1 MPRGSLRAYHAKR
14 DFARTAEPK
23 GAVGKQKTS
32 KLHYLIQKHAARAL
46 HYDFRLE
53 WNGVLMSWAV
63 PKGPSEDPDDK
74 RLAVR
79 TEDHPLDYGSF
90 EGTIPEG
97 EYGGGTVMLWDTGT
111 WAPQEPDV
119 DAQLNKGKLAFVLH
133 GKRLHGK
140 WALVKLRKRS
150 PKDKGNNWLL
160 IKELDDY
167 MRRGGT
173 PSVETEK
180 TSVKS
185 GRTMNEI
192 AEGKAIWHSN
202 RKGSGA
208 AKGDPVILA
217 GTGKAASAKTTSTRS
232 SGSKKKSA
240 SNPSERHPPESDPP
254 ASPRRREASG
264 ARLPARLP
272 AFVEP
277 QLATLVDAPPGGR
290 EWLHEIKYDGYRAVT
305 AVAGDR
311 VAIYTRKGLDWT
323 DRFARLVPALQRLNC
338 DSALLDGEIA
348 VADSKGHTD
357 FGALQNALST
367 GKGGLT
373 YYLFDL
379 LELDGRDMRRRPLAE
394 RKEVLRDLLRGVGAP
409 LIYSDHV
416 AGNGAKA
423 FEQACAMK
431 LEGLISKQASAP
443 YYSGRTRS
451 WLKSKCG
458 FEQEFVI
465 IGWRPSDKAGRPF
478 SSLLLAVR
486 EGDTFRYAGRVG
498 SGYSGE
504 GLDRLSQQF
513 KLLVRKTAP
522 VPDVPPNIARRAR
535 FVEPKLVAEI
545 IFRGWTRDGLVRQ
558 GSFKGL
564 RSDKPAAEV
573 VMEAPVPTR
582 KATQS
587 GQKAASTKA
596 SARKPSSRKTAPR
609 KTVKSASARLR
620 KATPHVATRP
630 KGDTEEI
637 AGVRITHPD
646 RVLYPDAGIT
656 KRDVIKH
663 YLSIADLML
672 PHIADRPLSL
682 VRAPRGVGGETFYQK
697 HASEGW
703 PDEFKAISIRE
714 KSGADRYLY
723 IADERGLVA
732 AAQMSVLEL
741 HIWCS
746 HVDEVEQPD
755 RLVFDFDPDEG
766 LDFVHVREAAKAMR
780 GMLKEVG
787 LQSFPMVTGGKGV
800 HVVAPLRRGHSW
812 DEHREFA
819 EALARVMA
827 EHDPDRFIATM
838 SKAKRR
844 GKIFVDYLRNQRGAT
859 AISPFSTRARK
870 GAPVAVPVSWE
881 RLARLDSAHP
891 VAVGDVKRF
900 LGSRDPWPGYFKLR
914 QGLPKLK

>member
-1 MPRGSLRAYHAKR
+1 MPRGSLREYNARR

-23 GAVGKQKTS
+23 GVVGRQKKAS
-32 KLHYLIQKHAARAL
+32 KLRYLIQKHAARAL

-79 TEDHPLDYGSF
+79 TEDHPLDYGDF
-90 EGTIPEG
+90 EGTIPKG

-111 WAPQEPDV
+111 WEPQEQEPDV
-119 DAQLNKGKLAFVLH
+119 EEQLRKGKLAFILH
-133 GKRLHGK
+133 GERLHGK

-150 PKDKGNNWLL
+150 PKDKDNWLL

-173 PSVETEK
+173 PSAETEL

-185 GRTMNEI
+185 GRSMDEI
-192 AEGKAIWHSN
+192 AQGKRGGKAVWHSN
-202 RKGSGA
+202 RKGGSAG
-208 AKGDPVILA
+208 KDDPEIV
-217 GTGKAASAKTTSTRS
+217 GRTRKATSAKTSSARS
-232 SGSKKKSA
+232 SSAKASGSKKKSVAKRSKQA
-240 SNPSERHPPESDPP
+240 S
-254 ASPRRREASG
+254 AK
-264 ARLPARLP
+264 LP

-277 QLATLVDAPPGGR
+277 QLATLVDGPPDGN
-290 EWLHEIKYDGYRAVT
+290 EWLHEIKYDGYRG
-305 AVAGDR
+305 VAAIAGGK
-311 VAIYTRKGLDWT
+311 VAIYTRNGLDWS
-323 DRFARLVPALQRLNC
+323 DRFARIVPALQSLPC
-338 DSALLDGEIA
+338 QTALLDGEIA
-348 VADSKGHTD
+348 VADAKGHTD
-357 FGALQNALST
+357 FGALQDALST
-367 GKGGLT
+367 GQGSLT

-379 LELDGRDMRRRPLAE
+379 LELDGEDLQRRPLTE
-394 RKEVLRDLLRGVGAP
+394 RKQKLRALLKGVAAP
-409 LIYSDHV
+409 LVYSDHV
-416 AGNGAKA
+416 VGNGAEA
-423 FEQACAMK
+423 FAQACAMK
-431 LEGLISKQASAP
+431 LEGLISKQADAP
-443 YYSGRTRS
+443 YRSGRTRS

-478 SSLLLAVR
+478 SSLLLALR

-504 GLDRLSQQF
+504 GLDSLSKQF
-513 KLLVRKTAP
+513 KALARKTPP
-522 VPDVPPNIARRAR
+522 VSDVPRDIARHAR
-535 FVEPKLVAEI
+535 FLEPKLVAEI
-545 IFRGWTRDGLVRQ
+545 AFRGWTREGLVRQ

-564 RSDKPAAEV
+564 RSDKPATEV
-573 VMEAPVPTR
+573 VKEAPVPR
-582 KATQS
+582 QEATQS
-587 GQKAASTKA
+587 AKKKPAARKAAGAKTTA
-596 SARKPSSRKTAPR
+596 SKKT
-609 KTVKSASARLR
+609 TVR
-620 KATPHVATRP
+620 KAPAKTRASKVRKAVSP
-630 KGDTEEI
+630 RVVSSVRDGAEEI
-637 AGVRITHPD
+637 AGVRVTHPD
-646 RVLYPDAGIT
+646 RVMYPDCGIT
-656 KRDVIKH
+656 KRDVIAH

-672 PHIADRPLSL
+672 PHVADRPLSL

-697 HASEGW
+697 HASDGW

-714 KSGADRYLY
+714 KSGSDRYLY
-723 IADERGLVA
+723 IEDERGLVA

-741 HIWCS
+741 HIWCC
-746 HVDEVEQPD
+746 HVDAVEKPD
-755 RLVFDFDPDEG
+755 RLVFDFDPDED
-766 LDFVHVREAAKAMR
+766 LDFGHVRAAAKDMRAM
-780 GMLKEVG
+780 LTEIG

-800 HVVAPLRRGHSW
+800 HVVVPLKPGHNW

-827 EHDPDRFIATM
+827 EREPERFIANM

-881 RLARLDSAHP
+881 KLARLDNAHP
-891 VAVGDVKRF
+891 VAVGEARKFIGR
-900 LGSRDPWPGYFKLR
+900 SDPWPGYFKLR
-914 QGLPKLK
+914 QALPKLK

>member
-1 MPRGSLRAYHAKR
+1 MPRGSLREYNAKR

-23 GAVGKQKTS
+23 GVVGRQKAS
-32 KLHYLIQKHAARAL
+32 HLRYLIQKHAARAL

-79 TEDHPLDYGSF
+79 TEDHPLDYGDF
-90 EGTIPEG
+90 EGTIPRG

-111 WAPQEPDV
+111 WEPQEQEPDV
-119 DAQLNKGKLAFVLH
+119 EEQLRKGKLAFILH
-133 GKRLHGK
+133 GERLHGK

-173 PSVETEK
+173 PSVETET
-180 TSVKS
+180 TSVTS
-185 GRTMNEI
+185 GRSMDEI
-192 AEGKAIWHSN
+192 AQGKRGGKVWHSN
-202 RKGSGA
+202 RTGGGA
-208 AKGDPVILA
+208 AKRDPEIVA
-217 GTGKAASAKTTSTRS
+217 GTPKAKTGKAPDGTSSRAKL
-232 SGSKKKSA
+232 SGSKKKSLA
-240 SNPSERHPPESDPP
+240 KPSAQSS
-254 ASPRRREASG
+254 AK
-264 ARLPARLP
+264 LP

-277 QLATLVDAPPGGR
+277 QLATLVDGPPGGN
-290 EWLHEIKYDGYRAVT
+290 EWLHEIKYDGYRG
-305 AVAGDR
+305 VAAIAGGKI
-311 VAIYTRKGLDWT
+311 AIYTRNGLDWS
-323 DRFARLVPALQRLNC
+323 DRFARIVPALQDLPC
-338 DSALLDGEIA
+338 ETALLDGEIA
-348 VADSKGHTD
+348 VADAKGHTD
-357 FGALQNALST
+357 FGALQDALST
-367 GKGGLT
+367 GKGALT

-379 LELDGRDMRRRPLAE
+379 LELDGKDLQRRPLTE
-394 RKEVLRDLLRGVGAP
+394 RKQMLRGLLKGVEAP

-416 AGNGAKA
+416 VGNGAEA
-423 FEQACAMK
+423 FAQACAMK
-431 LEGLISKQASAP
+431 LEGLISKQADAP
-443 YYSGRTRS
+443 YRSGRTRS

-465 IGWRPSDKAGRPF
+465 IGWQPSDKAGRPF

-486 EGDTFRYAGRVG
+486 EGDGFRYAGRVG
-498 SGYSGE
+498 SGYSGDR
-504 GLDRLSQQF
+504 LDDLSQQF
-513 KLLVRKTAP
+513 KALARKTAP
-522 VPDVPPNIARRAR
+522 VPDVPRNIARHAR

-545 IFRGWTRDGLVRQ
+545 AFRGWTRDGLVRQ

-564 RSDKPAAEV
+564 RSDKPAAEIV
-573 VMEAPVPTR
+573 EEIPMPAR
-582 KATQS
+582 KAVQAAKSTGKTSKQAS
-587 GQKAASTKA
+587 AKKKAPTKNTPARKA
-596 SARKPSSRKTAPR
+596 SART
-609 KTVKSASARLR
+609 ASARTLAGPR
-620 KATPHVATRP
+620 IASHARD
-630 KGDTEEI
+630 GAEEI
-637 AGVRITHPD
+637 AGVRVTHPD
-646 RVLYPDAGIT
+646 RVMYPDCGIT
-656 KRDVIKH
+656 KRDVIAH
-663 YLSIADLML
+663 YLSIADRML

-714 KSGADRYLY
+714 KSGSDRYLY
-723 IADERGLVA
+723 IEDERGLVA

-746 HVDEVEQPD
+746 HVDAVEKPD

-766 LDFVHVREAAKAMR
+766 LDFLHVREAAKDMR
-780 GMLKEVG
+780 AMLKEIG

-800 HVVAPLRRGHSW
+800 HVVVPLKPGHDW

-827 EHDPDRFIATM
+827 EREPDRFIANM

-881 RLARLDSAHP
+881 KLARLDTAHP
-891 VAVGDVKRF
+891 VAVGEAAKFIGR
-900 LGSRDPWPGYFKLR
+900 SDPWPGYFKLR
-914 QGLPKLK
+914 QVLPKLK

>member
-1 MPRGSLRAYHAKR
+1 MPRGSLRAYYEKR
-14 DFARTAEPK
+14 DFSRTAEPK

-32 KLHYLIQKHAARAL
+32 KLRYLIQKHAARAL

-79 TEDHPLDYGSF
+79 TEDHPIEYGSF

-111 WAPQEPDV
+111 WIPQEPDV
-119 DAQLNKGKLAFVLH
+119 DAQLKKGKLAFILR

-150 PKDKGNNWLL
+150 PKDKGDNWLL

-173 PSVETEK
+173 PSVETEL

-185 GRTMNEI
+185 GRTMDEI
-192 AEGKAIWHSN
+192 AQGTKVWHSN
-202 RKGSGA
+202 RKGGA
-208 AKGDPVILA
+208 AAKDDPEIIGVRKTA
-217 GTGKAASAKTTSTRS
+217 STKSASVNSASAQR
-232 SGSKKKSA
+232 SGSKKK
-240 SNPSERHPPESDPP
+240 PVSDPP
-254 ASPRRREASG
+254 EAPRRPTVASPK
-264 ARLPARLP
+264 LP
-272 AFVEP
+272 AFVAP
-277 QLATLVDAPPGGR
+277 QLATLVEAPPAGND
-290 EWLHEIKYDGYRAVT
+290 WLHEIKYDGYRAVT
-305 AVAGDR
+305 AFAGGR
-311 VAIYTRKGLDWT
+311 VAIYTRNGLDWT
-323 DRFARLVPALQRLNC
+323 DRFARLVPALKGLNC
-338 DSALLDGEIA
+338 TSALLDGEIA
-348 VADSKGHTD
+348 VADAKGHTD
-357 FGALQNALST
+357 FGALQDALST
-367 GKGGLT
+367 GKGALT

-379 LELDGRDMRRRPLAE
+379 LELDGKDLRRCPLTE
-394 RKEVLRDLLRGVGAP
+394 RKAALRDLMQGVGAP

-416 AGNGAKA
+416 VGNGAKA
-423 FEQACAMK
+423 FEQACVMK
-431 LEGLISKQASAP
+431 LEGLISKQADAP
-443 YYSGRTRS
+443 YHSGRTRS

-478 SSLLLAVR
+478 SSLLLALR
-486 EGDTFRYAGRVG
+486 EGDSFRYAGRVG

-504 GLDRLSQQF
+504 ELDRLSQEF
-513 KLLVRKTAP
+513 RALSRKTPP
-522 VPDVPPNIARRAR
+522 VADVPPAVARRAR
-535 FVEPKLVAEI
+535 FVEPRLVAEI
-545 IFRGWTRDGLVRQ
+545 AFRGWTRDGLIRQ

-564 RSDKPAAEV
+564 RSDKPATEIV
-573 VMEAPVPTR
+573 KEPPVPII
-582 KATQS
+582 KAKRS
-587 GQKAASTKA
+587 ARKA
-596 SARKPSSRKTAPR
+596 SARKVSAITTSARKAVAKKTAP
-609 KTVKSASARLR
+609 AGARVR
-620 KATPHVATRP
+620 KATPHIASRAA
-630 KGDTEEI
+630 GDTEEI

-646 RVLYPDAGIT
+646 RVLYPDVKIT
-656 KRDVIKH
+656 KRDVIAH

-672 PHIADRPLSL
+672 PHVADRPLSL

-697 HASEGW
+697 HASQGW
-703 PDEFKAISIRE
+703 PDEFKAIAIRE
-714 KSGADRYLY
+714 KSGSDRYLY
-723 IADERGLVA
+723 IEDERGLVA
-732 AAQMSVLEL
+732 AAQMGVLEL

-746 HVDEVEQPD
+746 HADEVEKPD

-766 LDFVHVREAAKAMR
+766 LDFIHVKQAAKDMR
-780 GMLKEVG
+780 GLLTEVG

-800 HVVAPLRRGHSW
+800 HVVVPLRRGHSW
-812 DEHREFA
+812 DQHREFA

-827 EHDPDRFIATM
+827 DHDPDRFIATM

-844 GKIFVDYLRNQRGAT
+844 RKIFVDYLRNQRGAT
-859 AISPFSTRARK
+859 AIAPFSTRARK

-900 LGSRDPWPGYFKLR
+900 VGSKDPWPGYFKLR

>member
-1 MPRGSLRAYHAKR
+1 MPRGSLREYHARR

-32 KLHYLIQKHAARAL
+32 RLRYLVQKHAARAL

-63 PKGPSEDPDDK
+63 PKGPSENPDDK

-79 TEDHPLDYGSF
+79 TEDHPLDYGTF

-97 EYGGGTVMLWDTGT
+97 EYGGGTVMLWDRGT
-111 WAPQEPDV
+111 WTPQEPDV
-119 DAQLNKGKLAFVLH
+119 DAQLKKGKLAFILH
-133 GKRLHGK
+133 GERLHGK

-173 PSVETEK
+173 PSVETEV

-185 GRTMNEI
+185 GRTMDEI
-192 AEGKAIWHSN
+192 AGGKAVWHSN
-202 RKGSGA
+202 RKGSG
-208 AKGDPVILA
+208 
-217 GTGKAASAKTTSTRS
+217 
-232 SGSKKKSA
+232 SKKKPA
-240 SNPSERHPPESDPP
+240 SDPP
-254 ASPRRREASG
+254 QPRKRHAG
-264 ARLPARLP
+264 AKHPAPRLPV
-272 AFVEP
+272 FVEP
-277 QLATLVDAPPGGR
+277 QLATLVDEPPAGHD
-290 EWLHEIKYDGYRAVT
+290 WLHEIKYDGYRAV
-305 AVAGDR
+305 ASVAGDK
-311 VAIYTRKGLDWT
+311 VAIHTRKGLNWT
-323 DRFARLVPALQRLNC
+323 DKFHALVPALQRLNC
-338 DSALLDGEIA
+338 ESAVLDGEIA
-348 VADSKGHTD
+348 VADSRGHTD
-357 FGALQNALST
+357 FGALQDALST
-367 GKGGLT
+367 GKGRMT

-379 LELDGRDMRRRPLAE
+379 MHLDGEDLRRCPLTE
-394 RKEVLRDLLRGVGAP
+394 RKEKLRALLASSGAP
-409 LIYSDHV
+409 LHFSDHV
-416 AGNGAKA
+416 AGNGAKV
-423 FEQACAMK
+423 FEKACAMK
-431 LEGLISKQASAP
+431 LEGLVSKQANAP
-443 YYSGRTRS
+443 YHSGRTRS

-486 EGDTFRYAGRVG
+486 ERGKFRYAGRVG

-504 GLDRLSQQF
+504 GLDRLSQRF
-513 KLLVRKTAP
+513 KALARKTPP
-522 VPDVPPNIARRAR
+522 VPDVPPDIARRAR

-545 IFRGWTRDGLVRQ
+545 AFRGWTRDGLVRQ

-564 RSDKPAAEV
+564 RTDKPAAEV

-587 GQKAASTKA
+587 SQKTASRKAST
-596 SARKPSSRKTAPR
+596 RKTASH
-609 KTVKSASARLR
+609 KTAKKVRVR
-620 KATPHVATRP
+620 KASPHVATRAG
-630 KGDTEEI
+630 GDTEEI
-637 AGVRITHPD
+637 VGVRITHPD

-714 KSGADRYLY
+714 KSGSDKYLY
-723 IADERGLVA
+723 ITDERGLVA
-732 AAQMSVLEL
+732 AAQMGVLEL
-741 HIWCS
+741 HIWCC
-746 HVDEVEQPD
+746 HVDEVEKPD
-755 RLVFDFDPDEG
+755 RLVFDFDPDVG
-766 LDFVHVREAAKAMR
+766 LDFIHVREAAKTMR
-780 GMLKEVG
+780 GMLSEVG

-800 HVVAPLRRGHSW
+800 HVVVPLRRGHSW
-812 DEHREFA
+812 DQQREFA

-827 EHDPDRFIATM
+827 EHDPDRFIANM

-859 AISPFSTRARK
+859 AISPFSTRARR

-881 RLARLDSAHP
+881 RLARLDTAHP
-891 VAVGDVKRF
+891 ASVGTVRSYVGTK
-900 LGSRDPWPGYFKLR
+900 DPWPGYFKLR

>member
-1 MPRGSLRAYHAKR
+1 MPRGSLREYQARR

-23 GAVGKQKTS
+23 GKVGKTKITR
-32 KLHYLIQKHAARAL
+32 LRYLVQKHAARRL

-63 PKGPSEDPDDK
+63 PKGPSENPNDK
-74 RLAVR
+74 RLAIR
-79 TEDHPLDYGSF
+79 TEDHPLDYGTF

-97 EYGGGTVMLWDTGT
+97 EYGAGTVMLWDRGT
-111 WAPQEPDV
+111 WTPQEPDV
-119 DAQLNKGKLAFVLH
+119 DGALKKGKLAFILH
-133 GKRLHGK
+133 GERLHGK

-150 PKDKGNNWLL
+150 PRDKDNWLL
-160 IKELDDY
+160 IKELDEY

-173 PSVETEK
+173 PSVETET

-185 GRTMNEI
+185 GRAMEEI
-192 AEGKAIWHSN
+192 ASGRAVWQSS
-202 RKGSGA
+202 RKGGGA
-208 AKGDPVILA
+208 SKSDPEIVA
-217 GTGKAASAKTTSTRS
+217 GIKRASASRG
-232 SGSKKKSA
+232 GSKKKSA
-240 SNPSERHPPESDPP
+240 SYLSAGDPSDPP
-254 ASPRRREASG
+254 SRNSS
-264 ARLPARLP
+264 ARLP

-277 QLATLVDAPPGGR
+277 QLATLVEEPPAGHD
-290 EWLHEIKYDGYRAVT
+290 WLHEIKYDGYRAVT

-311 VAIYTRKGLDWT
+311 VAIYTRKGLNWT
-323 DRFARLVPALQRLNC
+323 DRFARLVPALRQLSC

-348 VADSKGHTD
+348 VADASGHTD
-357 FGALQNALST
+357 FGALQDALST
-367 GKGGLT
+367 GKGALT

-379 LELDGRDMRRRPLAE
+379 LELNGKDLRKRPLSE
-394 RKEVLRDLLRGVGAP
+394 RKEMLRGLLDGAPTP

-416 AGNGAKA
+416 VGNGAKA
-423 FEQACAMK
+423 FAQACAMK
-431 LEGLISKQASAP
+431 LEGLISKQADAP
-443 YYSGRTRS
+443 YRSGRTRS

-486 EGDTFRYAGRVG
+486 EGDAFRYAGRVG

-504 GLDRLSQQF
+504 GLDRLSGEF
-513 KLLVRKTAP
+513 RALARKTAP
-522 VPDVPPNIARRAR
+522 VPDVPPEIARRAH

-545 IFRGWTRDGLVRQ
+545 AFRGWTRDGLIRQ

-564 RSDKPAAEV
+564 RSDKPATEV
-573 VMEAPVPTR
+573 VEETPMPTR
-582 KATQS
+582 KATQAKETRS
-587 GQKAASTKA
+587 GPKA
-596 SARKPSSRKTAPR
+596 SRKTAAR
-609 KTVKSASARLR
+609 KSATKASTRARLR
-620 KATPHVATRP
+620 KGSPHVVATRTT
-630 KGDTEEI
+630 GDTEEI

-646 RVLYPDAGIT
+646 RVLYPDAKIT
-656 KRDVIKH
+656 KRDVIRH
-663 YLSIADLML
+663 YLSVADLML

-697 HASEGW
+697 HATEGW
-703 PDEFKAISIRE
+703 PEEFKAISIRE
-714 KSGADRYLY
+714 KSGSDRYLY
-723 IADERGLVA
+723 ITDERGLVA
-732 AAQMSVLEL
+732 AAQMGVLEL

-746 HVDEVEQPD
+746 HVDDVEKPD

-766 LDFVHVREAAKAMR
+766 LDFVHVREAARAMR
-780 GMLKEVG
+780 GLLKELD

-812 DEHREFA
+812 DEHKDFA

-827 EHDPDRFIATM
+827 ERDPDRFVATM
-838 SKAKRR
+838 SKARRR

-859 AISPFSTRARK
+859 AICPFSTRAKK

-891 VAVGDVKRF
+891 VAVGAVRSYVGGK
-900 LGSRDPWPGYFKLR
+900 DPWPGYFRLR
-914 QGLPKLK
+914 QVLPKVK

>member
-1 MPRGSLRAYHAKR
+1 MARGSLREYHAKR

-32 KLHYLIQKHAARAL
+32 KLRYLIQKHAARTL

-63 PKGPSEDPDDK
+63 PKGPSENPDDK

-79 TEDHPLDYGSF
+79 TEDHPIEYGSF

-111 WAPQEPDV
+111 WTPQEPDV
-119 DAQLNKGKLAFVLH
+119 DAQLKKGKLAFVLH

-150 PKDKGNNWLL
+150 PKDKGDNWLL

-167 MRRGGT
+167 MRRDGA
-173 PSVETEK
+173 PSVETEV

-185 GRTMNEI
+185 GRTMEEI
-192 AEGKAIWHSN
+192 AQGTKVWHSN
-202 RKGSGA
+202 RRGSGP
-208 AKGDPVILA
+208 AKGDPEIVA
-217 GTGKAASAKTTSTRS
+217 GSGKLTRTKAAATKS

-240 SNPSERHPPESDPP
+240 SDPPEG
-254 ASPRRREASG
+254 PRRRSTAN
-264 ARLPARLP
+264 PKLP

-277 QLATLVDAPPGGR
+277 QLATLVEAPPAGND
-290 EWLHEIKYDGYRAVT
+290 WLHEIKYDGYRAVT
-305 AVAGDR
+305 AVAGGR
-311 VAIYTRKGLDWT
+311 VAIYTRNGLDWT
-323 DRFARLVPALQRLNC
+323 DRFARLVPALQHLNC

-348 VADSKGHTD
+348 VADTTGRTD

-367 GKGGLT
+367 GKGSLT

-379 LELDGRDMRRRPLAE
+379 LQLDGKDLRKRPLSE
-394 RKEVLRDLLRGVGAP
+394 RKERLRGLLKGMAAP

-416 AGNGAKA
+416 IGNGAKA

-431 LEGLISKQASAP
+431 LEGLISKQAEAP
-443 YYSGRTRS
+443 YHSGRTRS

-504 GLDRLSQQF
+504 GLDRLSQH
-513 KLLVRKTAP
+513 LTALARKTAP
-522 VPDVPPNIARRAR
+522 VLDVPPDIARRAR

-545 IFRGWTRDGLVRQ
+545 DFRGWTRDGLIRQ

-564 RSDKPAAEV
+564 RSDKPATEV
-573 VMEAPVPTR
+573 VEEIPMPAS

-587 GQKAASTKA
+587 GPKAA
-596 SARKPSSRKTAPR
+596 RKTAVRTSSSRKSL
-609 KTVKSASARLR
+609 KSKKAANPTRLR
-620 KATPHVATRP
+620 KGSPHVVATP
-630 KGDTEEI
+630 GDGETEEI
-637 AGVRITHPD
+637 AGVRVTHPD
-646 RVLYPDAGIT
+646 RVLYPDVKIT
-656 KRDVIKH
+656 KRDVIAH

-672 PHIADRPLSL
+672 PHLADRPLSL

-714 KSGADRYLY
+714 KSGSDQYLY
-723 IADERGLVA
+723 ITDERGLVA
-732 AAQMSVLEL
+732 AAQMGVLEL
-741 HIWCS
+741 HIWCC
-746 HVDEVEQPD
+746 HADEVEKPD

-766 LDFVHVREAAKAMR
+766 LDFVHVREAAKTMR
-780 GMLKEVG
+780 GLLTEIG

-800 HVVAPLRRGHSW
+800 HVVVPLRRGHSW
-812 DEHREFA
+812 DAHREFA

-859 AISPFSTRARK
+859 AIAPFSTRARK

-891 VAVGDVKRF
+891 VAVGEVKRF
-900 LGSRDPWPGYFKLR
+900 MGSKDPWPGYFKLR

>member
-1 MPRGSLRAYHAKR
+1 MPRGSLREYHAKR

-32 KLHYLIQKHAARAL
+32 KLRYLIQKHAARAL

-63 PKGPSEDPDDK
+63 PKGPSENPDDK

-79 TEDHPLDYGSF
+79 TEDHPIEYGSF

-111 WAPQEPDV
+111 WTPQEPDV
-119 DAQLNKGKLAFVLH
+119 DEQLKKGKLAFILH
-133 GKRLHGK
+133 GKRLRGK

-150 PKDKGNNWLL
+150 PKDKGDNWLL
-160 IKELDDY
+160 IKELDEY

-173 PSVETEK
+173 PSAETEL

-185 GRTMNEI
+185 GRTMDEI
-192 AEGKAIWHSN
+192 ARSTKVWHSN
-202 RKGSGA
+202 RKGAA
-208 AKGDPVILA
+208 AKGDPVIVA
-217 GTGKAASAKTTSTRS
+217 GSKKPASSKR

-240 SNPSERHPPESDPP
+240 ANPLTSDPSDPP
-254 ASPRRREASG
+254 SRRSN
-264 ARLPARLP
+264 ARLPT
-272 AFVEP
+272 FVEP
-277 QLATLVDAPPGGR
+277 QLATLVDAPPSGND
-290 EWLHEIKYDGYRAVT
+290 WLHEIKYDGYRAVA
-305 AVAGDR
+305 AVAGDKA
-311 VAIYTRKGLDWT
+311 AIYTRNGLNWT
-323 DRFARLVPALQRLNC
+323 HRFARLGPALRQLNC

-348 VADSKGHTD
+348 VADATGHTD
-357 FGALQNALST
+357 FGALQDALST
-367 GKGGLT
+367 GKGALT

-379 LELDGRDMRRRPLAE
+379 LELDGKDLRKRPLTE
-394 RKEVLRDLLRGVGAP
+394 RKEMLRGLLKGTAAP

-416 AGNGAKA
+416 VGNGAKA
-423 FEQACAMK
+423 FAQACAMK
-431 LEGLISKQASAP
+431 LEGLISKQADAP
-443 YYSGRTRS
+443 YRSGRTRS

-504 GLDRLSQQF
+504 GLDRLSGEF
-513 KLLVRKTAP
+513 RALARKTAP
-522 VPDVPPNIARRAR
+522 VPDVPPDIARRAH

-545 IFRGWTRDGLVRQ
+545 AFRGWTREGLIRQ

-564 RSDKPAAEV
+564 RSDKPATEV
-573 VMEAPVPTR
+573 VEETPMPTR
-582 KATQS
+582 KATQAKVTRS
-587 GQKAASTKA
+587 GPTASGKTPTRKSAKKAAT
-596 SARKPSSRKTAPR
+596 R
-609 KTVKSASARLR
+609 VRLR
-620 KATPHVATRP
+620 KGSPHVVTTRTA
-630 KGDTEEI
+630 GDTEEI

-656 KRDVIKH
+656 KRDVIAH

-672 PHIADRPLSL
+672 QHIADRPLSL

-714 KSGADRYLY
+714 KSGSDKYLY
-723 IADERGLVA
+723 ITDERGLVA
-732 AAQMSVLEL
+732 AAQMAVLEL

-746 HVDEVEQPD
+746 HVDEVEKPD

-766 LDFVHVREAAKAMR
+766 LDFVHVREAAKTMR
-780 GMLKEVG
+780 GMLNEVG
-787 LQSFPMVTGGKGV
+787 LQSFAMVTGGKGV
-800 HVVAPLRRGHSW
+800 HVVVPLRRGHSW

-827 EHDPDRFIATM
+827 EHDPDRFVATM

-859 AISPFSTRARK
+859 AIAPFSTRARK

-881 RLARLDSAHP
+881 RLARLDTAHP

-900 LGSRDPWPGYFKLR
+900 MGPKDPWPGYFKLR

>member
-1 MPRGSLRAYHAKR
+1 MPRGSLREYNARR

-23 GAVGKQKTS
+23 GVVGRQKKAS
-32 KLHYLIQKHAARAL
+32 KLRYLIQKHAARAL

-79 TEDHPLDYGSF
+79 TEDHPLDYGDF
-90 EGTIPEG
+90 EGTIPKG

-111 WAPQEPDV
+111 WTPQEQEPDV
-119 DAQLNKGKLAFVLH
+119 EEQLRKGKLAFILH
-133 GKRLHGK
+133 GERLHGK

-150 PKDKGNNWLL
+150 PKDKDNWLL

-173 PSVETEK
+173 PSVETET
-180 TSVKS
+180 TSVRS
-185 GRTMNEI
+185 GRSMDEI
-192 AEGKAIWHSN
+192 AAGKAVWHSN
-202 RKGSGA
+202 RKA
-208 AKGDPVILA
+208 ADKGDPEIVA
-217 GTGKAASAKTTSTRS
+217 GSKTSASKAR
-232 SGSKKKSA
+232 SGSKKKSVA
-240 SNPSERHPPESDPP
+240 KPSGQSS
-254 ASPRRREASG
+254 AK
-264 ARLPARLP
+264 LP

-277 QLATLVDAPPGGR
+277 QLATLVDGPPDGN
-290 EWLHEIKYDGYRAVT
+290 EWLHEIKYDGYRG
-305 AVAGDR
+305 VAAIAGGK
-311 VAIYTRKGLDWT
+311 VAIYTRNGLDWS
-323 DRFARLVPALQRLNC
+323 DRFARLVPALQDLPC
-338 DSALLDGEIA
+338 ESALLDGEIA
-348 VADSKGHTD
+348 VADAKGHTD
-357 FGALQNALST
+357 FGALQDALST
-367 GKGGLT
+367 GKGALT

-379 LELDGRDMRRRPLAE
+379 LELDGEDLQRRPLTA
-394 RKEVLRDLLRGVGAP
+394 RKQKLRALLQRVAAP
-409 LIYSDHV
+409 LVYSDHV
-416 AGNGAKA
+416 VGNGAEA
-423 FEQACAMK
+423 FAQACAMK
-431 LEGLISKQASAP
+431 LEGLISKQADAP
-443 YYSGRTRS
+443 YRSGRTRS

-504 GLDRLSQQF
+504 GLDSLSKQF
-513 KLLVRKTAP
+513 KALARKTPP
-522 VPDVPPNIARRAR
+522 VPDVPRDIARHAR

-545 IFRGWTRDGLVRQ
+545 AFRGWTREGLVRQ

-564 RSDKPAAEV
+564 RSDKPATEV
-573 VMEAPVPTR
+573 VKEAPMP
-582 KATQS
+582 A
-587 GQKAASTKA
+587 KAAKSTGKTSKKAPVKKKA
-596 SARKPSSRKTAPR
+596 SARKASVKKASSRT
-609 KTVKSASARLR
+609 ASARTIASPR
-620 KATPHVATRP
+620 VASHARD
-630 KGDTEEI
+630 GAEEI
-637 AGVRITHPD
+637 AGVRVTHPD
-646 RVLYPDAGIT
+646 RVMYPDCGIT
-656 KRDVIKH
+656 KRDVIAH

-697 HASEGW
+697 HASDGW

-714 KSGADRYLY
+714 KSGSDRYLY
-723 IADERGLVA
+723 IEDERGLVA

-741 HIWCS
+741 HIWCC
-746 HVDEVEQPD
+746 HVDAVEKPD
-755 RLVFDFDPDEG
+755 RLVFDFDPDED
-766 LDFVHVREAAKAMR
+766 LDFGHVRAAAKDMR
-780 GMLKEVG
+780 AMLKEIG

-800 HVVAPLRRGHSW
+800 HVVVPLKPGHDW

-827 EHDPDRFIATM
+827 EREPERFIANM

-881 RLARLDSAHP
+881 KLARLDNAHP
-891 VAVGDVKRF
+891 VAVGEAAKFIGR
-900 LGSRDPWPGYFKLR
+900 SDPWPGYFKLR
-914 QGLPKLK
+914 QALPKLK

>member
-1 MPRGSLRAYHAKR
+1 MAPGSLREYHAKR

-32 KLHYLIQKHAARAL
+32 KLRYLIQKHAARAL

-63 PKGPSEDPDDK
+63 PRGPSENPDDK

-90 EGTIPEG
+90 EGTIPAG

-111 WAPQEPDV
+111 WTPQEPDV
-119 DAQLNKGKLAFVLH
+119 EDALKKGKLAMVLH
-133 GKRLHGK
+133 GERLHGK

-150 PKDKGNNWLL
+150 PKDKDNWLL
-160 IKELDDY
+160 IKELDNY

-173 PSVETEK
+173 PSVETET

-185 GRTMNEI
+185 GRSMDQI
-192 AEGKAIWHSN
+192 ASGKAVWHSN
-202 RKGSGA
+202 RKGSDA
-208 AKGDPVILA
+208 AKGDPVIVT
-217 GTGKAASAKTTSTRS
+217 GTAKKAATA
-232 SGSKKKSA
+232 SGSKKK
-240 SNPSERHPPESDPP
+240 P
-254 ASPRRREASG
+254 ARKKP
-264 ARLPARLP
+264 ARLPAQKLP

-277 QLATLVDAPPGGR
+277 QLATLVDGPPSGN

-311 VAIYTRKGLDWT
+311 IAIRTRNGLDWT
-323 DRFARLVPALQRLNC
+323 DKFQSLAPALQRLNC
-338 DSALLDGEIA
+338 ESALLDGEIA
-348 VADSKGHTD
+348 VADAKGHTD
-357 FGALQNALST
+357 FGALQDALST
-367 GKGGLT
+367 GRGGMT
-373 YYLFDL
+373 YYVFDL
-379 LELDGRDMRRRPLAE
+379 LHLDGEDLRRLPLTQ
-394 RKEVLRDLLRGVGAP
+394 RKDRLRALLSAARAP

-416 AGNGAKA
+416 VGNGAKA

-431 LEGLISKQASAP
+431 LEGLISKQADAP
-443 YYSGRTRS
+443 YRSGRTKS

-465 IGWRPSDKAGRPF
+465 IGWHPSDKAGRPF

-486 EGDTFRYAGRVG
+486 EGDAFRYAGRVG
-498 SGYSGE
+498 SGYSG
-504 GLDRLSQQF
+504 DRLDDLGRQF
-513 KLLVRKTAP
+513 KALARKAAP
-522 VPDVPPNIARRAR
+522 VPDVPPDIARRAR

-545 IFRGWTRDGLVRQ
+545 AFRGWTRDGLVRQ

-564 RSDKPAAEV
+564 RSDKPAAEIV
-573 VMEAPVPTR
+573 REAPVPTAKAARPVR
-582 KATQS
+582 KAV
-587 GQKAASTKA
+587 K
-596 SARKPSSRKTAPR
+596 RKPATKTAGKMASPR
-609 KTVKSASARLR
+609 VASHARDG
-620 KATPHVATRP
+620 A
-630 KGDTEEI
+630 EEI
-637 AGVRITHPD
+637 AGVRVTHPD
-646 RVLYPDAGIT
+646 RVMYPDAGVT
-656 KRDVIKH
+656 KRDVIAH

-672 PHIADRPLSL
+672 PHVADRPLSL

-697 HASEGW
+697 HASDGW
-703 PDEFKAISIRE
+703 PDEFKAIAIRE
-714 KSGADRYLY
+714 KSGRDRYLY
-723 IADERGLVA
+723 ITDERGLVA

-741 HIWCS
+741 HIWCC
-746 HVDEVEQPD
+746 HVDAVEQPD

-766 LDFVHVREAAKAMR
+766 LDFVHVRQAAKDMR
-780 GMLKEVG
+780 GMLKEIG

-800 HVVAPLRRGHSW
+800 HVVVPLNRGHTW
-812 DEHREFA
+812 DAHREFA

-827 EHDPDRFIATM
+827 ERDPDRFIATM

-859 AISPFSTRARK
+859 AIAPFSTRARK

-881 RLARLDSAHP
+881 KLARLDTAHP
-891 VAVGDVKRF
+891 VAVGEAKRF
-900 LGSRDPWPGYFKLR
+900 MGSKDPWPGYFKLR
-914 QGLPKLK
+914 QALPKLK

>member
-1 MPRGSLRAYHAKR
+1 MPRGSLREYHARR

-32 KLHYLIQKHAARAL
+32 KLRYLIQKHAARAL

-63 PKGPSEDPDDK
+63 PKGPSENPDDK

-79 TEDHPLDYGSF
+79 TEDHPIEYGSF

-119 DAQLNKGKLAFVLH
+119 DAQLKKGKLAFILH

-167 MRRGGT
+167 MRRGG
-173 PSVETEK
+173 PLSIEIET
-180 TSVKS
+180 TSAKS
-185 GRTMNEI
+185 GRTMDEI
-192 AEGKAIWHSN
+192 AQGTKVWHSD
-202 RKGSGA
+202 RTGSGA
-208 AKGDPVILA
+208 ARGDPEIVA
-217 GTGKAASAKTTSTRS
+217 GTGKPSRAKAAATKRT
-232 SGSKKKSA
+232 GSKKKPARDRSK
-240 SNPSERHPPESDPP
+240 SDPP
-254 ASPRRREASG
+254 EPPRRRTVAS
-264 ARLPARLP
+264 AKLP

-277 QLATLVDAPPGGR
+277 QLATLVEAPPAGND
-290 EWLHEIKYDGYRAVT
+290 WLHEIKYDGYRAIT
-305 AVAGDR
+305 AIAGGA
-311 VAIYTRKGLDWT
+311 VAIYTRKGLNWT
-323 DRFARLVPALQRLNC
+323 DRFGRLVPALRQLNC
-338 DSALLDGEIA
+338 ESALLDGEIA
-348 VADSKGHTD
+348 VADAKGHTD
-357 FGALQNALST
+357 FGALQDALST
-367 GKGGLT
+367 GKGSLT

-379 LELDGRDMRRRPLAE
+379 LERDGLDLRKRPLTE
-394 RKEVLRDLLRGVGAP
+394 RKGALRDLLSDAKPP

-416 AGNGAKA
+416 IGNGAKA
-423 FEQACAMK
+423 FAKACAMR
-431 LEGLISKQASAP
+431 LEGLISKQANAP
-443 YYSGRTRS
+443 YHSGRTRS

-486 EGDTFRYAGRVG
+486 EGDNFRYAGRVG

-504 GLDRLSQQF
+504 GLDRLSQHF
-513 KLLVRKTAP
+513 KALARKTAP
-522 VPDVPPNIARRAR
+522 VPDVPPDIARRAR

-545 IFRGWTRDGLVRQ
+545 AFRGWTRDGLVRQ

-564 RSDKPAAEV
+564 RSDKPATEV
-573 VMEAPVPTR
+573 VEETPMPTR
-582 KATQS
+582 KATQP
-587 GQKAASTKA
+587 GPKAARK
-596 SARKPSSRKTAPR
+596 SAVRKSSSRKS
-609 KTVKSASARLR
+609 VKAKKATKPVRLR
-620 KATPHVATRP
+620 KGSPHVVTHAA
-630 KGDTEEI
+630 GDTEEI

-646 RVLYPDAGIT
+646 RVLYPDVKIT
-656 KRDVIKH
+656 KRDVIAH

-703 PDEFKAISIRE
+703 PDEFKAVSIRE
-714 KSGADRYLY
+714 KSGSDKYLC
-723 IADERGLVA
+723 ITDERGLVA
-732 AAQMSVLEL
+732 AAQMGVLEL

-746 HVDEVEQPD
+746 HADEVEKPD

-766 LDFVHVREAAKAMR
+766 LDFVHVREAAKTMR
-780 GMLKEVG
+780 GMLEEVG

-800 HVVAPLRRGHSW
+800 HVVVPLRRGHSW
-812 DEHREFA
+812 DAHREFA

-827 EHDPDRFIATM
+827 EHDPERFIATM

-859 AISPFSTRARK
+859 AIAPFSTRARK

-891 VAVGDVKRF
+891 VAVGEVKRF
-900 LGSRDPWPGYFKLR
+900 MGSKDSWPGYFKLR

>member
-1 MPRGSLRAYHAKR
+1 
-14 DFARTAEPK
+14 
-23 GAVGKQKTS
+23 
-32 KLHYLIQKHAARAL
+32 
-46 HYDFRLE
+46 
-53 WNGVLMSWAV
+53 
-63 PKGPSEDPDDK
+63 
-74 RLAVR
+74 
-79 TEDHPLDYGSF
+79 
-90 EGTIPEG
+90 
-97 EYGGGTVMLWDTGT
+97 
-111 WAPQEPDV
+111 
-119 DAQLNKGKLAFVLH
+119 
-133 GKRLHGK
+133 
-140 WALVKLRKRS
+140 
-150 PKDKGNNWLL
+150 
-160 IKELDDY
+160 
-167 MRRGGT
+167 
-173 PSVETEK
+173 
-180 TSVKS
+180 
-185 GRTMNEI
+185 
-192 AEGKAIWHSN
+192 
-202 RKGSGA
+202 
-208 AKGDPVILA
+208 
-217 GTGKAASAKTTSTRS
+217 
-232 SGSKKKSA
+232 
-240 SNPSERHPPESDPP
+240 
-254 ASPRRREASG
+254 
-264 ARLPARLP
+264 
-272 AFVEP
+272 
-277 QLATLVDAPPGGR
+277 
-290 EWLHEIKYDGYRAVT
+290 VT
-305 AVAGDR
+305 AVAGDQ
-311 VAIYTRKGLDWT
+311 VAIYTRKGLNWT
-323 DRFARLVPALQRLNC
+323 GRFARLVPALQGLDC

-348 VADSKGHTD
+348 VADATGHTD
-357 FGALQNALST
+357 FGALQDALST
-367 GKGGLT
+367 GKGALT

-379 LELDGRDMRRRPLAE
+379 LELDGKDLRKRPLIE
-394 RKEVLRDLLRGVGAP
+394 RKEMLRGLLKGTAAP

-416 AGNGAKA
+416 TGNGAKA
-423 FEQACAMK
+423 FAQACAMK
-431 LEGLISKQASAP
+431 LEGLISKQADAP
-443 YYSGRTRS
+443 YRSGRTRS

-513 KLLVRKTAP
+513 RALARKTAP
-522 VPDVPPNIARRAR
+522 VPDVPPDIARRAH

-545 IFRGWTRDGLVRQ
+545 AFRGWTRDGLIRQ

-564 RSDKPAAEV
+564 RSDKPASEV
-573 VMEAPVPTR
+573 VEETPMPTR
-582 KATQS
+582 KATQAKVTRS
-587 GQKAASTKA
+587 SPKA
-596 SARKPSSRKTAPR
+596 SRKTAAP
-609 KTVKSASARLR
+609 KSATKASTRVRLR
-620 KATPHVATRP
+620 KGSPHIVVSHAT
-630 KGDTEEI
+630 GDTEEI

-656 KRDVIKH
+656 KRDVIAH
-663 YLSIADLML
+663 YLSIAGLML

-714 KSGADRYLY
+714 KSGSDKYLY
-723 IADERGLVA
+723 ITDERGLVA

-746 HVDEVEQPD
+746 HVDEVEKPD

-766 LDFVHVREAAKAMR
+766 LDFVHVREAAKTMR
-780 GMLKEVG
+780 GMLNEVG

-800 HVVAPLRRGHSW
+800 HVVVPLRRGHSW

-827 EHDPDRFIATM
+827 EHDPDRIVATM

-881 RLARLDSAHP
+881 RLARLDTAHP
-891 VAVGDVKRF
+891 VAIGEVKRF
-900 LGSRDPWPGYFKLR
+900 MGSKDPWPGYFRLR

>member
-1 MPRGSLRAYHAKR
+1 MPRGSLRDYHAKR

-23 GAVGKQKTS
+23 GTVGKQKTS
-32 KLHYLIQKHAARAL
+32 RLRYLIQKHAARAL

-63 PKGPSEDPDDK
+63 PKGPSENPDDK

-111 WAPQEPDV
+111 WTPQEPDV
-119 DAQLNKGKLAFVLH
+119 DAQLKNGKLAFILH
-133 GKRLHGK
+133 GERLHGK
-140 WALVKLRKRS
+140 WALVKLRRRS

-160 IKELDDY
+160 IKELDEY
-167 MRRGGT
+167 MRRGGS
-173 PSVETEK
+173 PSVETET
-180 TSVKS
+180 TSVTS
-185 GRTMNEI
+185 GRSMDEI
-192 AEGKAIWHSN
+192 AGGKAVWHSN

-208 AKGDPVILA
+208 AKGDPVIVA
-217 GTGKAASAKTTSTRS
+217 GRRKTASATR
-232 SGSKKKSA
+232 SGSKKKPA
-240 SNPSERHPPESDPP
+240 SLSGDPP
-254 ASPRRREASG
+254 RSSVSNAKRPAQRR
-264 ARLPARLP
+264 P

-277 QLATLVDAPPGGR
+277 QLATLVDDPPDGDD
-290 EWLHEIKYDGYRAVT
+290 WLHEIKYDGYRAVT

-323 DRFARLVPALQRLNC
+323 ERFRSLVPALQRLDC

-348 VADSKGHTD
+348 VADADGHTD
-357 FGALQNALST
+357 FGALQDALST
-367 GKGGLT
+367 GEGSLT

-379 LELDGRDMRRRPLAE
+379 LELDGEDLRRRPLTA
-394 RKEVLRDLLRGVGAP
+394 RKERLRALLASSGPP
-409 LIYSDHV
+409 LHFSDHFV
-416 AGNGAKA
+416 GHGVEVFAN
-423 FEQACAMK
+423 ACAMR
-431 LEGLISKQASAP
+431 LEGLISKEANAP
-443 YYSGRTRS
+443 YRSGRSGS
-451 WLKSKCG
+451 WLKSKCS

-486 EGDTFRYAGRVG
+486 EGSTFRYAGRVG

-504 GLDRLSQQF
+504 RLGDLGRQF
-513 KLLVRKTAP
+513 KALARKTPP
-522 VPDVPPNIARRAR
+522 VPDVPPDIARRAR

-545 IFRGWTRDGLVRQ
+545 AFRGWTRDGLVRQ
-558 GSFKGL
+558 ASFKGL

-573 VMEAPVPTR
+573 VRETPVPTR

-587 GQKAASTKA
+587 RRTTASTPS
-596 SARKPSSRKTAPR
+596 SARKTASRAKAGTA
-609 KTVKSASARLR
+609 KSASARVR
-620 KATPHVATRP
+620 KAGPHVATR
-630 KGDTEEI
+630 GAGETEEI

-656 KRDVIKH
+656 KRGVIEH

-703 PDEFKAISIRE
+703 PDEFKAIAIRE
-714 KSGADRYLY
+714 KSGTDQYLY
-723 IADERGLVA
+723 ITDERGLVA
-732 AAQMSVLEL
+732 AAQMGVLEL
-741 HIWCS
+741 HVWCC
-746 HVDEVEQPD
+746 HVDEVEKPD
-755 RLVFDFDPDEG
+755 RLVFDFDPDVG
-766 LDFVHVREAAKAMR
+766 LDFIHVREAAKQMR
-780 GMLKEVG
+780 GMLKELG

-800 HVVAPLRRGHSW
+800 HVVAPLKRGHSW
-812 DEHREFA
+812 DQHREFA

-827 EHDPDRFIATM
+827 ERDPGRFVATM

-859 AISPFSTRARK
+859 AICPFSTRARK
-870 GAPVAVPVSWE
+870 NASVAVPVSWE
-881 RLARLDSAHP
+881 RLARLDNAHP
-891 VAVGDVKRF
+891 VAVGEVRKFIGR
-900 LGSRDPWPGYFKLR
+900 SDPWPGYFKLK
-914 QGLPKLK
+914 QALPKLK

>member
-1 MPRGSLRAYHAKR
+1 MPRGSLREYHAKR

-32 KLHYLIQKHAARAL
+32 KLRYLIQKHAARTL

-63 PKGPSEDPDDK
+63 PKGPSENPDDK

-79 TEDHPLDYGSF
+79 TEDHPIEYGSF

-111 WAPQEPDV
+111 WTPQEPDV
-119 DAQLNKGKLAFVLH
+119 DGQLKKGKLAFILH

-150 PKDKGNNWLL
+150 PKDKGDNWLL

-167 MRRGGT
+167 MRRGGA
-173 PSVETEK
+173 PSVETEV

-185 GRTMNEI
+185 GRTMDEI
-192 AEGKAIWHSN
+192 AQGKREGKAVWHSI
-202 RKGSGA
+202 RKGRGA
-208 AKGDPVILA
+208 AKGDPQIMS
-217 GTGKAASAKTTSTRS
+217 GTGTSAISKRC
-232 SGSKKKSA
+232 GSKKKPE
-240 SNPSERHPPESDPP
+240 SNPLQSDPSDPP
-254 ASPRRREASG
+254 PTRSSAK
-264 ARLPARLP
+264 RLAPKPP
-272 AFVEP
+272 AFVAP
-277 QLATLVDAPPGGR
+277 QLATLVEGPPAGND
-290 EWLHEIKYDGYRAVT
+290 WLHEIKYDGYRAVT
-305 AVAGDR
+305 AIAGGNVA
-311 VAIYTRKGLDWT
+311 VYTRNGLDWT
-323 DRFARLVPALQRLNC
+323 DRFARIVPALKRLNC
-338 DSALLDGEIA
+338 ESALLDGEIA
-348 VADSKGHTD
+348 VADAKGHTD
-357 FGALQNALST
+357 FGALQDALST
-367 GKGGLT
+367 GKGALT

-379 LELDGRDMRRRPLAE
+379 LELNGLDLRKRPLTE
-394 RKEVLRDLLRGVGAP
+394 RKEKLRNLMSGTRAP

-416 AGNGAKA
+416 VGSGAKA

-431 LEGLISKQASAP
+431 LEGLVSKQADAP
-443 YYSGRTRS
+443 YRSGRTRS

-486 EGDTFRYAGRVG
+486 EGDGFRYAGRVG

-513 KLLVRKTAP
+513 KALARKTAP
-522 VPDVPPNIARRAR
+522 VPDVPPDIARRAR

-545 IFRGWTRDGLVRQ
+545 AFRGWTRDGLIRQ

-564 RSDKPAAEV
+564 RSDKPATEIV
-573 VMEAPVPTR
+573 KETPVPISKAKRSERKAAAKKAPARKSPLR
-582 KATQS
+582 KATTPARS
-587 GQKAASTKA
+587 RV
-596 SARKPSSRKTAPR
+596 RKP
-609 KTVKSASARLR
+609 
-620 KATPHVATRP
+620 TPHVATTRN
-630 KGDTEEI
+630 GDTEEI

-646 RVLYPDAGIT
+646 RVLYPDAGVT
-656 KRDVIKH
+656 KRDVIAH
-663 YLSIADLML
+663 YLSIADLIL
-672 PHIADRPLSL
+672 PHVADRPLSL

-697 HASEGW
+697 HASQGW

-714 KSGADRYLY
+714 KSGSDRYLY
-723 IADERGLVA
+723 IEDERGLVA
-732 AAQMSVLEL
+732 AAQMGVLEL

-746 HVDEVEQPD
+746 HVDEVERPD

-766 LDFVHVREAAKAMR
+766 LDFIHVKQAAKDMR
-780 GMLKEVG
+780 GLLKELG

-800 HVVAPLRRGHSW
+800 HVVAPLKRGHSW

-838 SKAKRR
+838 SKARRR

-859 AISPFSTRARK
+859 AIAPFSTRARK

-881 RLARLDSAHP
+881 KLARLDSARP
-891 VAVGDVKRF
+891 VAVGEVERF
-900 LGSRDPWPGYFKLR
+900 VGSKDPWAGYARLR
-914 QGLPKLK
+914 QALPKLN

>member
-1 MPRGSLRAYHAKR
+1 MARGSLRDYHAKR

-23 GAVGKQKTS
+23 GVVGKQKTS
-32 KLHYLIQKHAARAL
+32 RLRYLIQKHAARAL

-63 PKGPSEDPDDK
+63 PKGPSENPDDK

-79 TEDHPLDYGSF
+79 TEDHPLEYGTF
-90 EGTIPEG
+90 EGTIPAG

-111 WAPQEPDV
+111 WTPQEPDV
-119 DAQLNKGKLAFVLH
+119 EEQLKKGKLAFILY
-133 GKRLHGK
+133 GQRLHGK

-150 PKDKGNNWLL
+150 PKDKDNWLL

-173 PSVETEK
+173 PSVETET

-185 GRTMNEI
+185 GRTMDEI
-192 AEGKAIWHSN
+192 AGGKSVWHSN
-202 RKGSGA
+202 RKGGGT
-208 AKGDPVILA
+208 AKGDPVILSGTAKVKSKSA
-217 GTGKAASAKTTSTRS
+217 GARL
-232 SGSKKKSA
+232 SGSKKKPAAKSLASEPKQVARRRQSA
-240 SNPSERHPPESDPP
+240 S
-254 ASPRRREASG
+254 
-264 ARLPARLP
+264 ARLPARGLP
-272 AFVEP
+272 PFVEP
-277 QLATLVDAPPGGR
+277 QLATLVEGPPAGN

-305 AVAGDR
+305 SLAGDR
-311 VAIYTRKGLDWT
+311 IAIRTRNGLDWT
-323 DRFARLVPALQRLNC
+323 DRFARLVPALRSLNC
-338 DSALLDGEIA
+338 ETALLDGEIA
-348 VADSKGHTD
+348 VSDAQGHTD
-357 FGALQNALST
+357 FGALQDALST
-367 GKGGLT
+367 GKGALT

-379 LELDGRDMRRRPLAE
+379 LELDGEDLQRRPLVE
-394 RKEVLRDLLRGVGAP
+394 RKRKLYDLLRGTKAP

-416 AGNGAKA
+416 VGHGAQA

-431 LEGLISKQASAP
+431 LEGLISKQADAP
-443 YYSGRTRS
+443 YRPGRTKS

-486 EGDTFRYAGRVG
+486 EGDGFRYAGRVG
-498 SGYSGE
+498 SGYTG
-504 GLDRLSQQF
+504 DRLDDLARQF
-513 KLLVRKTAP
+513 RALARKTAP
-522 VPDVPPNIARRAR
+522 VPDVPPDIARRSR

-545 IFRGWTRDGLVRQ
+545 AFRGWTRDGLVRQ

-564 RSDKPAAEV
+564 RSDKPAADIVKET
-573 VMEAPVPTR
+573 PVPTR
-582 KATQS
+582 KATR
-587 GQKAASTKA
+587 ATKTA
-596 SARKPSSRKTAPR
+596 SAKKTAA
-609 KTVKSASARLR
+609 KSSGSKSSVR
-620 KATPHVATRP
+620 KARPAATTSRVRVAARGT
-630 KGDTEEI
+630 GDTEEI
-637 AGVRITHPD
+637 AGVRITNPD
-646 RVLYPDAGIT
+646 RVLYPDAKIT
-656 KRDVIKH
+656 KRDVIAH

-714 KSGADRYLY
+714 KSGTDKYLY
-723 IADERGLVA
+723 IEDERGLVA

-746 HVDEVEQPD
+746 HVDEVEKPD
-755 RLVFDFDPDEG
+755 RMVFDFDPDEG
-766 LDFVHVREAAKAMR
+766 LGFEHVRNAAKQMR
-780 GMLKEVG
+780 GMLTEVG

-800 HVVAPLRRGHSW
+800 HVVVPLKRGHSW
-812 DEHREFA
+812 DEHRAFS

-827 EHDPDRFIATM
+827 EQFPDRFVANM
-838 SKAKRR
+838 SKAKRT

-870 GAPVAVPVSWE
+870 GASVAVPVSWE

-891 VAVGDVKRF
+891 VAVGEVKRF
-900 LGSRDPWPGYFKLR
+900 VGSKDPWPGYFELK
-914 QGLPKLK
+914 QVLPKLK

>member
-1 MPRGSLRAYHAKR
+1 MPMARGSLREYHAKR

-23 GAVGKQKTS
+23 GVVGSQKTS
-32 KLHYLIQKHAARAL
+32 KLRYLIQKHAARAL

-63 PKGPSEDPDDK
+63 PKGPSENPDDK

-79 TEDHPLDYGSF
+79 TEDHPLEYGTF
-90 EGTIPEG
+90 EGTIPAG

-111 WAPQEPDV
+111 WTPQEPDV
-119 DAQLNKGKLAFVLH
+119 DEQLKKGKLAFILH

-160 IKELDDY
+160 IKEIDDY
-167 MRRGGT
+167 VRRGGT
-173 PSVETEK
+173 PSVETEL
-180 TSVKS
+180 TSAKS
-185 GRTMNEI
+185 GRTMDEI
-192 AEGKAIWHSN
+192 AQGKAVWHSN
-202 RKGSGA
+202 RKGGGT
-208 AKGDPVILA
+208 AKGDPVIIA
-217 GTGKAASAKTTSTRS
+217 GVRKATSAKRG
-232 SGSKKKSA
+232 GSKKKPARQS
-240 SNPSERHPPESDPP
+240 SESHRSDSPP
-254 ASPRRREASG
+254 ARSRR
-264 ARLPARLP
+264 PAAQRLP

-277 QLATLVDAPPGGR
+277 QLATLVDEPPAGR

-305 AVAGDR
+305 AIAGDN
-311 VAIYTRKGLDWT
+311 VAIYTRNGLNWT
-323 DRFARLVPALQRLNC
+323 DRFARLVPALRQLNC

-348 VADSKGHTD
+348 VADSSGHTD
-357 FGALQNALST
+357 FGALQDALST
-367 GKGGLT
+367 GRGSLT

-379 LELDGRDMRRRPLAE
+379 LELDGENLRRRPLKE
-394 RKEVLRDLLRGVGAP
+394 RKERLRELLGGIKPP

-416 AGNGAKA
+416 IGNGAKA
-423 FEQACAMK
+423 FAQACAMK
-431 LEGLISKQASAP
+431 LEGLISKQANAP
-443 YYSGRTRS
+443 YHSGRTRS

-486 EGDTFRYAGRVG
+486 EGSAFRYAGRVG

-504 GLDRLSQQF
+504 GLDRLSREF
-513 KLLVRKTAP
+513 RALARKSPP
-522 VPDVPPNIARRAR
+522 VPDVPRDIARRAR

-545 IFRGWTRDGLVRQ
+545 AFRGWTRDGLVRQ

-564 RSDKPAAEV
+564 RSDKPATEV
-573 VMEAPVPTR
+573 VEETPMPMR
-582 KATQS
+582 KT
-587 GQKAASTKA
+587 
-596 SARKPSSRKTAPR
+596 SSRKIAGTAAKKAAPR
-609 KTVKSASARLR
+609 ARIR
-620 KATPHVATRP
+620 KGSPHLATRAT
-630 KGDTEEI
+630 GDAEEI

-672 PHIADRPLSL
+672 PHVADRPLSL

-714 KSGADRYLY
+714 KSGSDQYLY
-723 IADERGLVA
+723 ITDERGLVA
-732 AAQMSVLEL
+732 AAQMGVLEL
-741 HIWCS
+741 HIWCC
-746 HVDEVEQPD
+746 HVDEVEKPD

-766 LDFVHVREAAKAMR
+766 LGFEHVRAAAKQMRAM
-780 GMLKEVG
+780 LAEVG

-800 HVVAPLRRGHSW
+800 HVVVPLRRGHSW

-881 RLARLDSAHP
+881 RLPRLDSAHP
-891 VAVGDVKRF
+891 VAVGEVKRF
-900 LGSRDPWPGYFKLR
+900 MGSKDPWPGYFKLK
-914 QGLPKLK
+914 QALPKLK